1 MLLLHGEELRDLS
14 PELLI
19 DDFGSLTPSNIPFVV
34 PLSSIEE
41 VDSTDM
47 LISPFQ
53 IQLSDD
59 KLHIQAI
66 VPFLFPLFH
75 YYIYHSDLL
84 PNFFQLITFSRTL
97 PNTNIMSTVQDQR
110 ISLTS
115 QV

>member
-84 PNFFQLITFSRTL
+84 PNFFQLLSPGPF
-97 PNTNIMSTVQDQR
+97 
-110 ISLTS
+110 
-115 QV
+115 